1 MRKMYQI
8 LKNRKK
14 GTVILLSLWK
24 WQKIMLLFIFSL
36 LSQTYLYSQ
45 KIKFHDKSYRDSISK
60 TKYKDYNDKIY
71 VAYENVSF
79 SRNAYLMD
87 NTVKVPFNAD
97 IQEGSSFATM
107 ATSHGFDFGYWKL
120 SFGFSSTTSDF
131 YIVQDGQYFFSRK
144 AYNFSFPI
152 KKLYF
157 TPSYSSD
164 RYSVKDSLENN
175 VRSLKYDSYQVST
188 KIVLYNT
195 GYIDMFYTS
204 NYSQI
209 KNAFAI
215 RGFIVPF
222 YNTISGVNKTDSILT
237 YVNTP
242 FWGSKIDLSSI
253 SMYGLELALSPAINL
268 VYKRFFFGTSFE
280 LKLLMNYSQT
290 KYRDLMDEKSMF
302 NLNFPWSFIYGFGF
316 NWDRFYIKASLKLV
330 NRKIGFDEFYFKEF
344 YYHGNF
350 TVGIRFRAN
359 EKMNNFRKKIFGS

>member
-1 MRKMYQI
+1 
-8 LKNRKK
+8 
-14 GTVILLSLWK
+14 
-24 WQKIMLLFIFSL
+24 
-36 LSQTYLYSQ
+36 
-45 KIKFHDKSYRDSISK
+45 
-60 TKYKDYNDKIY
+60 
-71 VAYENVSF
+71 
-79 SRNAYLMD
+79 
-87 NTVKVPFNAD
+87 
-97 IQEGSSFATM
+97 
-107 ATSHGFDFGYWKL
+107 
-120 SFGFSSTTSDF
+120 
-131 YIVQDGQYFFSRK
+131 
-144 AYNFSFPI
+144 
-152 KKLYF
+152 
-157 TPSYSSD
+157 
-164 RYSVKDSLENN
+164 
-175 VRSLKYDSYQVST
+175 
-188 KIVLYNT
+188 LYNT